1 MDRAE
6 NCGMSV
12 SRYLNKLVDRAEL
25 DANGHH
31 GPIAASRRGQA
42 DAACRK

>member
-12 SRYLNKLVDRAEL
+12 SRYLNKLVDRDEL
-25 DANGHH
+25 DAT
-31 GPIAASRRGQA
+31 AALPHSRFPTRTSRR
-42 DAACRK
+42 CPP

>member
-25 DANGHH
+25 DANGRLA
-31 GPIAASRRGQA
+31 P
-42 DAACRK
+42 